1 MGKDTARGYRA
12 ARPPAAPR
20 PQHNDLRNRLR
31 FLIRMNKTQGP
42 LTRAQLDTLIDS
54 FLDQTVGE
62 QPHRARR
69 HVRRL
74 VRMAV
79 RAGVDETPT
88 LNLKIM
94 DRALHELRKGFAAFE
109 PYKERKIAVFGSA
122 RSAEDSRSYQMAVE
136 TGKKLVDAG
145 FMVVTGAGPGIM
157 EAANRGAGRENSFGV
172 NIVLPF
178 EADANPYIAGDPKLV
193 DFNYFFTRKVV
204 FVKET
209 DGIILFP
216 GGFGTQDEFFE
227 SLTLIQ
233 TGKST
238 PSPIVMVE
246 PPGSTYW
253 QQWHE
258 YVRKSLLGRR
268 LISPGDMNLYKL
280 CTSVEEAVE
289 EVTTFYR
296 NYYSIRYIGTD
307 LVIRVRHPITDDL
320 LADVNTEFGDLIVD
334 GRIERAEEDPAE
346 RIEELPE
353 GLHRLRFHF
362 RNRAFGR
369 LRVLIDRLNE
379 AVPADLQDTAWRL
392 PAVREIVPSPV
403 DDDDEDDGDDG

>member
-1 MGKDTARGYRA
+1 MSENQ
-12 ARPPAAPR
+12 RP
-20 PQHNDLRNRLR
+20 D
-31 FLIRMNKTQGP
+31 
-42 LTRAQLDTLIDS
+42 RAQLDVLIDR
-54 FLDQTVGE
+54 FLDETVGKLPGR
-62 QPHRARR
+62 QRR
-69 HVRRL
+69 LVRRL
-74 VRMAV
+74 VRTAV
-79 RAGVDETPT
+79 KAGREDTPT

-94 DRALHELRKGFAAFE
+94 DRALHELRKGFKTFQ
-109 PYKERKIAVFGSA
+109 PYEGRRKIAVFGSA
-122 RSAEDSRSYQMAVE
+122 RSPEDSRSYQMAVD
-136 TGKKLVDAG
+136 TGKKLVEAG

-157 EAANRGAGRENSFGV
+157 EASNRGAGRENSFGV

-178 EADANPYIAGDPKLV
+178 EAEANPYIQDDPKLV

-227 SLTLIQ
+227 SLTLVQ

-268 LISPGDMNLYKL
+268 LISPGDLNLYRL
-280 CTSVEEAVE
+280 CTSVDEAVE
-289 EVTTFYR
+289 EVTRFYR

-307 LVIRVRHPITDDL
+307 LVIRVRHPITDAL
-320 LADVNTEFGDLIVD
+320 LADLNTDFEDLIAS
-334 GRIERAEEDPAE
+334 GRIALAEEDPLE
-346 RIEELPE
+346 RVEELPQ

-369 LRVLIDRLNE
+369 LRVLIDRLND
-379 AVPADLQDTAWRL
+379 AVPADLVDTAWRL
-392 PAVREIVPSPV
+392 PAVHEIVPTPV
-403 DDDDEDDGDDG
+403 HGDGDDEDEDDR

>member
-1 MGKDTARGYRA
+1 MSENQ
-12 ARPPAAPR
+12 RP
-20 PQHNDLRNRLR
+20 L
-31 FLIRMNKTQGP
+31 G
-42 LTRAQLDTLIDS
+42 RAQLDALIDR
-54 FLDQTVGE
+54 FLDETVGK
-62 QPHRARR
+62 QSHRQRR
-69 HVRRL
+69 LVRRL
-74 VRMAV
+74 VRTAV
-79 RAGVDETPT
+79 KVGREDTPT

-94 DRALHELRKGFAAFE
+94 DRALHELRRGFATFT
-109 PYKERKIAVFGSA
+109 PYEGRKIAVFGSA
-122 RSAEDSRSYQMAVE
+122 RSTEESRSYQMAVE
-136 TGKKLVDAG
+136 CGRKLVEAG

-157 EAANRGAGRENSFGV
+157 EAATRGAGRENSFGV

-178 EADANPYIAGDPKLV
+178 EADANPYIADDPKLV

-238 PSPIVMVE
+238 PTPIVMVE

-268 LISPGDMNLYKL
+268 LISPGDLNLYRL
-280 CTSVEEAVE
+280 CTDVDAAVA
-289 EVTTFYR
+289 EVTRFYR
-296 NYYSIRYIGTD
+296 NYYSIRYIKTD
-307 LVIRVRHPITDDL
+307 LVIRVRHKVTDAL
-320 LADVNTEFGDLIVD
+320 LADLNTDFEDLIVD

-346 RIEELPE
+346 RIEELPA

-362 RNRAFGR
+362 RKRAFGR
-369 LRVLIDRLNE
+369 LRVLIDRLNDS
-379 AVPADLQDTAWRL
+379 VPADLVDTAWRL
-392 PAVREIVPSPV
+392 PAVHEIVPVPV
-403 DDDDEDDGDDG
+403 NGADDDEDYR